1 MRAASRDANEPEVIK
16 ALVAVGCLVQQITQ
30 GDGVPDLIVCT
41 PRGRLLLIEVKDGA
55 KPPSG
60 RKFKPAQVTWHAI
73 WAPRAPVF
81 VCLSP
86 ADALAAVAQVDAAA

>member
-1 MRAASRDANEPEVIK
+1 MKALRAA
-16 ALVAVGCLVQQITQ
+16 GCLVQQITQ

-55 KPPSG
+55 KPPSD
-60 RKFKPAQVTWHAI
+60 RKLKPAQVAWHAI